1 MTVLSWIQYVLLF
14 IVVFL
19 QNSDALQNLIPSQWK
34 FPTSSFVTNTKSSSK
49 AIKLENELLEAISNV
64 NNRLSNDEAIESL
77 IVSLEQP
84 NRKVKVD
91 TLEYVMANP
100 DGTLL
105 GEGFADIKENK
116 LVYKKNEKFN
126 QKGIYK
132 ISIKQA
138 VRQTGKITGVEK
150 LEGISDVGFRIE
162 SKE

>member
-1 MTVLSWIQYVLLF
+1 MNKKNSLALILVCFFLF
-14 IVVFL
+14 SCDEKRVFDEYKSVGKFWHKDSIVSFDL
-19 QNSDALQNLIPSQWK
+19 PQLDANKSYDLFVNVRDNNAYPFSNL
-34 FPTSSFVTNTKSSSK
+34 F
-49 AIKLENELLEAISNV
+49 
-64 NNRLSNDEAIESL
+64 L